1 MSLGPDNTICKKEFK
16 EAMRPIAGKNPITG
30 KDNVDDKAVDPNF
43 GALGQAVY
51 NILIKDAE
59 TTSDKT
65 IDTAFW
71 QWMAALDAWQRG
83 VVQAFTNWQPTQPDG
98 QALKAAVLAVPTPQS
113 ASAPAPTG
121 LKGKII

>member
-1 MSLGPDNTICKKEFK
+1 MSLGPDKTICKREFK
-16 EAMRPIAGKNPITG
+16 EAMRFIAGKNPSTG
-30 KDNVDDKAVDPNF
+30 NDNVDDQRVDPNF

-51 NILIKDAE
+51 NIATIDAE

-71 QWMAALDAWQRG
+71 QWIAALDAWQQG

-98 QALKAAVLAVPTPQS
+98 QKLKAAVLAVPTPQLV
-113 ASAPAPTG
+113 SAPAPTKLG
-121 LKGKII
+121 GKII